1 MSTHVRT
8 DAWTATG
15 TALAERSFAAVL
27 FDMDGT
33 LISSVASVERGWAR
47 LAGELD
53 VPPLDFAEL
62 HGIPARD
69 LIERLLPDHPTAD
82 RERAL
87 ARVIAIEMD
96 DTADIEVLPGAE
108 AALTALAGSGRS
120 AIVTSCSGDLAA
132 ARLRAAGLV
141 APDVVVSADDVRRG
155 KPDPEPFRTGAE
167 RLGVDPRHCLVVED
181 AAAGI
186 ASGRAAGAAVL
197 ALTTTTAGH
206 PGHRPLDGDLVVP
219 DLAAIRF
226 VAQPDGVRLEPV

>member
-15 TALAERSFAAVL
+15 TTLAERSFAAVL

-33 LISSVASVERGWAR
+33 LISSVASVERSWAR

-53 VPPLDFAEL
+53 VPPLVFAEL

-69 LIERLLPDHPTAD
+69 LIVRLLPDHSAAD
-82 RERAL
+82 RDRAL

-120 AIVTSCSGDLAA
+120 AIVTSCSGELAG

-141 APDVVVSADDVRRG
+141 APDVVVSADDVHRG
-155 KPDPEPFRTGAE
+155 KPDPEPFRTGAQ
-167 RLGVDPRHCLVVED
+167 RLGVDPRQCLVVED

-186 ASGRAAGAAVL
+186 ASGRAAGAAIL
-197 ALTTTTAGH
+197 ALTTTMGAH
-206 PGHRPLDGDLVVP
+206 PELGGPDGDLVVP
-219 DLAAIRF
+219 DLAAVRF
-226 VAQPDGVRLEPV
+226 VTEQDGVRVESA